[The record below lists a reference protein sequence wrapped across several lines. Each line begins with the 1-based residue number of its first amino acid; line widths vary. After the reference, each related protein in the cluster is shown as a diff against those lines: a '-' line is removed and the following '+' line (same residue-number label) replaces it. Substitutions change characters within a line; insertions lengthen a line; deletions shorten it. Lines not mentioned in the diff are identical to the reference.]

1 MAELSIFSVA
11 NITNSLGN
19 QGQSKF
25 RVRKLIF
32 TKHNTIED
40 EVEKEMSARAGSNW
54 QSIKQL

>member
-11 NITNSLGN
+11 NITNSLRK

-32 TKHNTIED
+32 PKHNTIED
-40 EVEKEMSARAGSNW
+40 EAEKEMSARAGSN
-54 QSIKQL
+54 

>member
-32 TKHNTIED
+32 PKHNTIED
-40 EVEKEMSARAGSNW
+40 EVEKEMSARAGSN
-54 QSIKQL
+54 